1 MQRFYS
7 SGKLILMG
15 EYAVL
20 YGADALCMP
29 LKTGQ
34 QLIASTEN
42 EKVIHW
48 SWVYKDSTIAGF
60 TLDSQ
65 SLDLIHHGAG
75 DPQWAQKLIRLIR
88 EQNPGFILH
97 EGASLKFENFFP
109 VEWGLGSSSATI
121 SSLCRMAGVD
131 PYKVNESLMGGS
143 GADIA
148 ATTASSW
155 FLYRRTEH
163 GTVTWELPFDFGF
176 KENTWFVYSGKKQ
189 ATASHLGSIEKNKNQ
204 FVDWNL
210 VNEYV
215 YRFVA
220 VAAVP
225 ELLKVV
231 YDHEMLIS
239 NAIYMEPVGIGFSD
253 FPGKVK
259 SLGAWGGDFFMAISQ
274 QDSNFVKNYFMDKGF
289 VHIFTW
295 EEMTKRESF

>member
-20 YGADALCMP
+20 HGADALCMP

-34 QLIASTEN
+34 QLIASMDD
-42 EKVIHW
+42 EKAIHW

-60 TLDSQ
+60 TLDSKT
-65 SLDLIHHGAG
+65 LDLIHHDEG
-75 DPQWAQKLIRLIR
+75 DPKWAQKLIQLIR
-88 EQNPGFILH
+88 VQKPEFLLNK
-97 EGASLKFENFFP
+97 GASLKFENFFP

-155 FLYRRTEH
+155 FLYRRTDQ
-163 GTVTWELPFDFGF
+163 GPITWELPFDFGL

-189 ATASHLGSIEKNKNQ
+189 ATASHLGKIEKKKNH
-204 FVDWNL
+204 FDAWEL
-210 VNEYV
+210 VNDYV

-220 VAAVP
+220 VPAVP

-231 YDHEMLIS
+231 YDHELLVS
-239 NAIYMEPVGIGFSD
+239 SAIAIDPIGLGFGD

-274 QDSNFVKNYFMDKGF
+274 QDSTFVKNYFMDKGF

-295 EEMTKRESF
+295 EEMTRRESF